1 MSWFDNTALV
11 GFYALGLV
19 AIIASLRV
27 IMLANPVHAILSMIV
42 TLLALAGIFFIIGA
56 PFAGALQVIVYAGAI
71 LVLFVF
77 VIMMLNL
84 GLQNDT
90 RESKW
95 LAAEVWAV
103 PTALTFII
111 AVVLFYMLSL
121 GNGQGGLTATGHGV
135 SVVDTIGA
143 GTVSAKQVGIALYTE
158 YLLLVE
164 VGALLLLAALVA
176 AYHLGKKALDDEN
189 FSHTSRKA
197 PRGHTDEVHHYQP
210 IDPKDYIN
218 NEHINNEHINNV
230 HNNKNHINKDAQ
242 TNVRSNLHNKEE
254 S

>member
-1 MSWFDNTALV
+1 MSWLHWFDNTALV

-42 TLLALAGIFFIIGA
+42 TLLALAGIFFILGA

-84 GLQNDT
+84 GTKNEE

-95 LAAEVWAV
+95 LSSDTWAV
-103 PTALTFII
+103 PAALTFII
-111 AVVLFYMLSL
+111 AVVLTYLISM
-121 GNGQGGLTATGHGV
+121 GNGLSHADG
-135 SVVDTIGA
+135 SVVAATIGA
-143 GTVSAKQVGIALYTE
+143 ATISAKQVGIALFTE

-164 VGALLLLAALVA
+164 VAALLLLAALVA
-176 AYHLGKKALDDEN
+176 AYHLGKRALDDEN
-189 FSHTSRKA
+189 DSHNRHLTA
-197 PRGHTDEVHHYQP
+197 PRGHTDQDFDYQS
-210 IDPKDYIN
+210 IDAKEFIN
-218 NEHINNEHINNV
+218 NNIQY
-230 HNNKNHINKDAQ
+230 NKNDASY
-242 TNVRSNLHNKEE
+242 NARPNLHNKED

>member
-1 MSWFDNTALV
+1 MSWLHWFDNTALV
-11 GFYALGLV
+11 GFYTLGLV

-84 GLQNDT
+84 GTKNDV

-95 LAAEVWAV
+95 LAAEVWAI
-103 PTALTFII
+103 PGALTFII
-111 AVVLFYMLSL
+111 AIVLVYMLSL
-121 GNGQGGLTATGHGV
+121 GNGHTTLDGTASTA
-135 SVVDTIGA
+135 TIGA
-143 GTVSAKQVGIALYTE
+143 QTISAKHVGIALFTK

-164 VGALLLLAALVA
+164 VAALLLLAALVA
-176 AYHLGKKALDDEN
+176 AYHLGKRALDDEN
-189 FSHTSRKA
+189 ESHTSRISA
-197 PRGHTDEVHHYQP
+197 PRGHVNGLEDYQP
-210 IDPKDYIN
+210 IDANDFVN
-218 NEHINNEHINNV
+218 DTTR
-230 HNNKNHINKDAQ
+230 NKNDALY
-242 TNVRSNLHNKEE
+242 NSRSNLHNKED

>member
-1 MSWFDNTALV
+1 MSWLHWFDNTALV

-84 GLQNDT
+84 GTKNDA

-95 LAAEVWAV
+95 LASDVWAV
-103 PTALTFII
+103 PTALTFVI
-111 AVVLFYMLSL
+111 AVVLVYMLSL
-121 GNGQGGLTATGHGV
+121 GNGISTVEGTVA
-135 SVVDTIGA
+135 SATIGA
-143 GTVSAKQVGIALYTE
+143 TTVSAKQVGIALFTE

-164 VGALLLLAALVA
+164 VAALLLLAALVA
-176 AYHLGKKALDDEN
+176 AYHLGKRALDDEN
-189 FSHTSRKA
+189 ESHTSRLSA
-197 PRGHTDEVHHYQP
+197 PRGHSDEVYDYQP
-210 IDPKDYIN
+210 IDARDFIDTQN
-218 NEHINNEHINNV
+218 
-230 HNNKNHINKDAQ
+230 Q
-242 TNVRSNLHNKEE
+242 SNVRSNLHNKED

>member
-1 MSWFDNTALV
+1 MSWLHWFDNTALV
-11 GFYALGLV
+11 GFYALALV

-42 TLLALAGIFFIIGA
+42 TLLSLAGIFFILGA

-84 GLQNDT
+84 GIKNDAK
-90 RESKW
+90 ESKW
-95 LAAEVWAV
+95 LASDVWAV

-111 AVVLFYMLSL
+111 GVVLVYMLSL
-121 GNGQGGLTATGHGV
+121 GNEISSAEGTIAAA
-135 SVVDTIGA
+135 TIGA
-143 GTVSAKQVGIALYTE
+143 QTVSAKQVGIALFTE

-164 VGALLLLAALVA
+164 VAALLLLAALVA
-176 AYHLGKKALDDEN
+176 AYHLGKRALDDEN
-189 FSHTSRKA
+189 ESHTSRASTPKGQIEEA
-197 PRGHTDEVHHYQP
+197 YDYQS
-210 IDPKDYIN
+210 IDAEEFLKMSSKGMVN
-218 NEHINNEHINNV
+218 T
-230 HNNKNHINKDAQ
+230 NNKYHGLPYEVQ
-242 TNVRSNLHNKEE
+242 PNLHNKED

>member
-1 MSWFDNTALV
+1 MSWLHWFDNTALV

-42 TLLALAGIFFIIGA
+42 TLLALAGIFFILGA
-56 PFAGALQVIVYAGAI
+56 PFAGALEIIVYAGAI

-84 GLQNDT
+84 GSQNDA
-90 RESKW
+90 REKKW
-95 LAAEVWAV
+95 LSSDVWAV
-103 PTALTFII
+103 PTGLTFII
-111 AVVLFYMLSL
+111 AIVLFYILSM
-121 GNGQGGLTATGHGV
+121 GNGGNSANGTGV
-135 SVVDTIGA
+135 AATIGA
-143 GTVSAKQVGIALYTE
+143 GTVSAKQVGIALFSE

-164 VGALLLLAALVA
+164 VAALLLLAALVA

-189 FSHTSRKA
+189 VSHTSLDKA
-197 PRGHTDEVHHYQP
+197 PRGQSDEVYDYQP
-210 IDPKDYIN
+210 LDPKSFLN
-218 NEHINNEHINNV
+218 NSAASNND
-230 HNNKNHINKDAQ
+230 K
-242 TNVRSNLHNKEE
+242 RSNGRPNLHNKED

>member
-1 MSWFDNTALV
+1 MSWLHWFDNTALV

-84 GLQNDT
+84 GTKNDA

-95 LAAEVWAV
+95 LASDVWAV
-103 PTALTFII
+103 PTALTFVI
-111 AVVLFYMLSL
+111 AVVLVYMLSL
-121 GNGQGGLTATGHGV
+121 GSGISTAEGTEV
-135 SVVDTIGA
+135 ASATIGA
-143 GTVSAKQVGIALYTE
+143 QTVSAKQVGIALFTE

-164 VGALLLLAALVA
+164 VAALLLLAALVA
-176 AYHLGKKALDDEN
+176 AYHLGKRALDDEN
-189 FSHTSRKA
+189 ESHTSRLSA
-197 PRGHTDEVHHYQP
+197 PRGHTDEVYDYQP
-210 IDPKDYIN
+210 VDAKDYI
-218 NEHINNEHINNV
+218 
-230 HNNKNHINKDAQ
+230 D
-242 TNVRSNLHNKEE
+242 TNTQYNARSNLHNKED

>member
-1 MSWFDNTALV
+1 MSWLHWFDNTALV

-84 GLQNDT
+84 GTKNDA

-95 LAAEVWAV
+95 LASDVWAV
-103 PTALTFII
+103 PTALTFVI
-111 AVVLFYMLSL
+111 AVVLVYMLSL
-121 GNGQGGLTATGHGV
+121 GNGISTVEGTVA
-135 SVVDTIGA
+135 SATIGA
-143 GTVSAKQVGIALYTE
+143 TTVSAKQVGIALFTE

-164 VGALLLLAALVA
+164 VAALLLLAALVA

-189 FSHTSRKA
+189 ESHTSRLSA
-197 PRGHTDEVHHYQP
+197 PRGHSDEVYDYQP
-210 IDPKDYIN
+210 IDAKDFIDT
-218 NEHINNEHINNV
+218 
-230 HNNKNHINKDAQ
+230 HNKS
-242 TNVRSNLHNKEE
+242 NVRSNLHNKED

>member
-1 MSWFDNTALV
+1 MSWLHWFDNTALV

-84 GLQNDT
+84 GTKNDA

-95 LAAEVWAV
+95 LASDVWAV
-103 PTALTFII
+103 PTALTFVI
-111 AVVLFYMLSL
+111 AVVLVYMLSL
-121 GNGQGGLTATGHGV
+121 GSGISTVEGTEVA
-135 SVVDTIGA
+135 SATIGTQ
-143 GTVSAKQVGIALYTE
+143 TVSAKQVGIALFTE

-164 VGALLLLAALVA
+164 VAALLLLAALVA
-176 AYHLGKKALDDEN
+176 AYHLGKRALDDEN
-189 FSHTSRKA
+189 ESHTSRLSA
-197 PRGHTDEVHHYQP
+197 PRGHTDEVYDYQP
-210 IDPKDYIN
+210 VDAKDFID
-218 NEHINNEHINNV
+218 
-230 HNNKNHINKDAQ
+230 
-242 TNVRSNLHNKEE
+242 TNTQYNARSNLHNKED

>member
-1 MSWFDNTALV
+1 MSWLHWFDNTALV

-84 GLQNDT
+84 GTKNEA

-95 LAAEVWAV
+95 LASDVWAV

-111 AVVLFYMLSL
+111 AVVLVYMLSL
-121 GNGQGGLTATGHGV
+121 GNGISTVDGTVATA
-135 SVVDTIGA
+135 TIGA
-143 GTVSAKQVGIALYTE
+143 QTVSAKQVGIALFTE

-164 VGALLLLAALVA
+164 VAALLLLAALVA
-176 AYHLGKKALDDEN
+176 AYHLGKRALDDEN
-189 FSHTSRKA
+189 ESHTSRNSA
-197 PRGHTDEVHHYQP
+197 PRGHTDEVYDYHP
-210 IDPKDYIN
+210 VDAKDFIDNHNQY
-218 NEHINNEHINNV
+218 NV
-230 HNNKNHINKDAQ
+230 G
-242 TNVRSNLHNKEE
+242 SNLHNKED

>member
-1 MSWFDNTALV
+1 MSWLHWFDNTALV

-84 GLQNDT
+84 GTKNDA

-95 LAAEVWAV
+95 LASDVWAV
-103 PTALTFII
+103 PTALTFVI
-111 AVVLFYMLSL
+111 AVVLVYMLSL
-121 GNGQGGLTATGHGV
+121 GSGISTAEGTEV
-135 SVVDTIGA
+135 ASSTIGKQ
-143 GTVSAKQVGIALYTE
+143 TFSAKQVGIALFTE

-164 VGALLLLAALVA
+164 VAALLLLAALVA
-176 AYHLGKKALDDEN
+176 AYHLGKRALDDEN
-189 FSHTSRKA
+189 ESHTSRLSA
-197 PRGHTDEVHHYQP
+197 PRGHTDEVYDYQP
-210 IDPKDYIN
+210 VDAKDFID
-218 NEHINNEHINNV
+218 
-230 HNNKNHINKDAQ
+230 
-242 TNVRSNLHNKEE
+242 TNTQYNARSNLHNKED

>member
-1 MSWFDNTALV
+1 MSWLHWFDNTALV

-42 TLLALAGIFFIIGA
+42 SLLSLAGIFFIIGA

-84 GLQNDT
+84 GIRNDE

-95 LAAEVWAV
+95 LASDVWAV
-103 PTALTFII
+103 PTGLTLII
-111 AVVLFYMLSL
+111 AIVLGAMISMSPAGLDAHDVS
-121 GNGQGGLTATGHGV
+121 QTAMIGGE
-135 SVVDTIGA
+135 TI
-143 GTVSAKQVGIALYTE
+143 SAKHVGIALFSE

-164 VGALLLLAALVA
+164 VAAMLLLAALVA

-189 FSHTSRKA
+189 VSHSSRVGQLDADEAAAYNYTSLDAKRFKDTHAQGSRKTLY
-197 PRGHTDEVHHYQP
+197 R
-210 IDPKDYIN
+210 
-218 NEHINNEHINNV
+218 
-230 HNNKNHINKDAQ
+230 
-242 TNVRSNLHNKEE
+242 KED